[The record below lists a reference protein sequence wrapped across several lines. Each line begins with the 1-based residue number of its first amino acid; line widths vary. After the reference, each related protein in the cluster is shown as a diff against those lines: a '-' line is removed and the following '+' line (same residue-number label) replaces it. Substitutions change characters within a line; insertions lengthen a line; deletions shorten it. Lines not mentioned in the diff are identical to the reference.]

1 MDEMALEG
9 GTTTLLSSLSRILAF
24 DIVGHELC
32 DVIPKSRPVQI
43 LREPSYHLRD
53 PHMPSCAC
61 CMIFNKERRNYW
73 EVLRQPNATFLQN
86 KVLSNGEVRV

>member
-24 DIVGHELC
+24 DTVGHELC

-43 LREPSYHLRD
+43 LQEPSYHLRD
-53 PHMPSCAC
+53 PHMPSCGC
-61 CMIFNKERRNYW
+61 CMIFNKERRD
-73 EVLRQPNATFLQN
+73 EG
-86 KVLSNGEVRV
+86 KVAW